1 MLLPLECEP
10 NWYVVIHS
18 VPLHFTLPALYSSQ
32 SSSLQVLQQITLGV
46 SDGSFHTLEYLNYLQ
61 SSYFERQ
68 LPGETVLNFSLAF
81 AWTQNNHLPTS
92 NHFVGQCKQSCHFQ
106 KLDSEVSDILW
117 NCRGSGSW
125 LRHSEAQPPRS
136 RDRSNLSSSFQKLT
150 KMLQNRLRCP
160 INTLI
165 RRRSRVVE
173 LWGRT
178 PSLLWAPV
186 TFVGR
191 DRAIGQTCI
200 VAVSR

>member
-1 MLLPLECEP
+1 MWLSIVFLCTSHWLHSILHNPLPCK
-10 NWYVVIHS
+10 YFS
-18 VPLHFTLPALYSSQ
+18 KSPLASLMDPFTLSSTWTIYDQ
-32 SSSLQVLQQITLGV
+32 ATSNASCREK
-46 SDGSFHTLEYLNYLQ
+46 SFKL
-61 SSYFERQ
+61 
-68 LPGETVLNFSLAF
+68 SLAF

-92 NHFVGQCKQSCHFQ
+92 NHFAGQCKQSCHFQ
-106 KLDSEVSDILW
+106 NLNSEVSDILW

-125 LRHSEAQPPRS
+125 LRHSEAQPPRPK
-136 RDRSNLSSSFQKLT
+136 DRSNLSGSFQKLT
-150 KMLQNRLRCP
+150 KMFQNRLRCP